1 MNLAKR
7 LYELQ
12 YLDSEIHNRQG
23 KVAEINDLLGN
34 DESVQ
39 KAKTELIDAKNYLSD
54 REKTHR
60 DLEWEVEDLR
70 NKISKVND
78 KLYGGKVNNPK
89 ELLSL
94 KQEAESFKTKLD
106 QKEDDLLDVMADEET
121 AQKRIAMETDHVKEL
136 EEAWQKEQDVLYREK
151 TDLENQMG
159 ELNKKREVLKSDI
172 ESPALGVYEG
182 LRSRRGQAVVKV
194 EQGRCQ
200 GCRITLSTSEQQR
213 ARSGALV
220 QCGSCGM
227 ILYL

>member
-1 MNLAKR
+1 MNLAKK

-12 YLDSEIHNRQG
+12 YLDSEIQSRQG
-23 KVAEINDLLGN
+23 KVTEIDSLLGN
-34 DESVQ
+34 DSSVQ
-39 KAKTELIDAKNYLSD
+39 KAKAELLDAKNYLSD
-54 REKTHR
+54 REKVHR
-60 DLEWEVEDLR
+60 DMEWEVEDLG
-70 NKISKVND
+70 NKISKINE

-106 QKEDDLLDVMADEET
+106 QKEDVLLDVMADEET
-121 AQKRIAMETDHVKEL
+121 AQKRIALETDHIKEL
-136 EEAWQKEQDVLYREK
+136 EESWKKEQAVLSQK
-151 TDLENQMG
+151 KADLENQLA
-159 ELNKKREVLKSDI
+159 ELNKKREVLTLDI
-172 ESPALGVYEG
+172 ESPALGIYEG
-182 LRSRRGQAVVKV
+182 LRSRKGQAVVKV

-200 GCRITLSTSEQQR
+200 GCRITLSTRAQQH